1 MSKLKELTWT
11 NHQKAERTE
20 HARKLLKG
28 MTPQEYHRYLYNQYV
43 QYAALESVAKV
54 SGVLDDIEDIVRASK
69 ILEDLVELETEYSI
83 ERNTD
88 LLCPTVANYVRYV
101 VELDNNGLLA
111 HLYVRHFGDMYG
123 GQMIRKRNPGSG
135 KMYDFDNVEELKVK
149 VRAMLHDDMADEAKY
164 VFESA
169 TNLFKELMELD
180 IEHYLESSDTVS
192 E

>member
-149 VRAMLHDDMADEAKY
+149 VRAMLHDDMADEANRC
-164 VFESA
+164 FEFA
-169 TNLFKELMELD
+169 MQLFEELGE
-180 IEHYLESSDTVS
+180 E
-192 E
+192 